1 MTCILLLPTAL
12 LWSWE
17 SQTTTHKTDFSTL
30 IGAYLITGT
39 IGMAIAMTAQGI
51 LSYLV
56 AFIIFR
62 ENAKEYIKEFTMP
75 EDKIKD
81 AAHRAKRREM
91 SSRWSY
97 RFFLVIFCFVMAG
110 VIEEGLKYLALMC
123 ASRYGTVTHDRDY
136 LVIPAAAGVGFA
148 TIENI
153 AYVYGSYENNE
164 SPLKL
169 AITILERTLV
179 GIPGHSMT
187 AALIGVNVLA
197 RDVRGIPMSLPQILG
212 VLVLF
217 HGCSDLVLFLAKPAL
232 QSNLYKQINFEGI
245 ITFNEAEPRSGASI
259 VQKTWDER
267 MNETPIL
274 ESDADEQLLMHVPFS
289 GSCKLYSILIRTSDS
304 DSAPMTLK
312 LFRNRDDMDFGMAS
326 DLAPT
331 QMLTLPKTNDVAE
344 IPLNRALWSGTT
356 SVNLFFEDNHSG
368 GDEDVT
374 RIAYLGFKGDFM
386 ALNREPVSVLY
397 EAAANPQD
405 HKLIQGL
412 TNVNR
417 SMPGQ

>member
-1 MTCILLLPTAL
+1 MASTRLSTDSLIFPVMTCILLLPTAL

-39 IGMAIAMTAQGI
+39 IGMAMAMTAQGI

-56 AFIIFR
+56 AFVIFR

-217 HGCSDLVLFLAKPAL
+217 HGCSDLVLFLASAYEGNVGWVHPRKTSTICVGLGLVIGIQAVLAGLLRSRMLEL
-232 QSNLYKQINFEGI
+232 Q
-245 ITFNEAEPRSGASI
+245 
-259 VQKTWDER
+259 
-267 MNETPIL
+267 
-274 ESDADEQLLMHVPFS
+274 
-289 GSCKLYSILIRTSDS
+289 
-304 DSAPMTLK
+304 
-312 LFRNRDDMDFGMAS
+312 
-326 DLAPT
+326 
-331 QMLTLPKTNDVAE
+331 
-344 IPLNRALWSGTT
+344 
-356 SVNLFFEDNHSG
+356 
-368 GDEDVT
+368 
-374 RIAYLGFKGDFM
+374 
-386 ALNREPVSVLY
+386 
-397 EAAANPQD
+397 
-405 HKLIQGL
+405 
-412 TNVNR
+412 
-417 SMPGQ
+417 

>member
-1 MTCILLLPTAL
+1 M
-12 LWSWE
+12 
-17 SQTTTHKTDFSTL
+17 
-30 IGAYLITGT
+30 
-39 IGMAIAMTAQGI
+39 AMTAQGI

-217 HGCSDLVLFLAKPAL
+217 HGCSDLVLFLASAYEGNVGWVHPRKTSTICVGLGLVIGIQAVLAGLLRSRMLEL
-232 QSNLYKQINFEGI
+232 Q
-245 ITFNEAEPRSGASI
+245 
-259 VQKTWDER
+259 
-267 MNETPIL
+267 
-274 ESDADEQLLMHVPFS
+274 
-289 GSCKLYSILIRTSDS
+289 
-304 DSAPMTLK
+304 
-312 LFRNRDDMDFGMAS
+312 
-326 DLAPT
+326 
-331 QMLTLPKTNDVAE
+331 VA
-344 IPLNRALWSGTT
+344 
-356 SVNLFFEDNHSG
+356 
-368 GDEDVT
+368 
-374 RIAYLGFKGDFM
+374 Y
-386 ALNREPVSVLY
+386 
-397 EAAANPQD
+397 
-405 HKLIQGL
+405 
-412 TNVNR
+412 
-417 SMPGQ
+417 